1 VPWNPA
7 VPPPPVTGAAGG
19 TLLAGEAVTVF
30 VTVAAGSAALELTP
44 GVPDAELTWDEAEL
58 PEDAEPPGEAEVP
71 EEAELPDDAVDGLMT
86 DGEKMGVLLDEDE
99 VHAETATGASSVR
112 APQHSAVSLAANGVP
127 AVVPRTFM
135 GPPPAPGR

>member
-1 VPWNPA
+1 VSWNPA

-19 TLLAGEAVTVF
+19 TLPAGEAVTVF

-58 PEDAEPPGEAEVP
+58 PEDAEEAEPPGEAEVP
-71 EEAELPDDAVDGLMT
+71 DDAVDELVT
-86 DGEKMGVLLDEDE
+86 DGENTVGVLLDEPE

-112 APQHSAVSLAANGVP
+112 APQPRTVSLAPNVVP
-127 AVVPRTFM
+127 AVIPRTFM
-135 GPPPAPGR
+135 DPPHAPGS